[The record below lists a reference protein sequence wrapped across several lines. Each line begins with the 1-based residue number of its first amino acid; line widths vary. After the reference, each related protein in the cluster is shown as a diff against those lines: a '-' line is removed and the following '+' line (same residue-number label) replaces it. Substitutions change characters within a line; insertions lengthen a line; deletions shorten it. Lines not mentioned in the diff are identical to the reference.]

1 MASKKVRKAA
11 AAKVAEIKVT
21 PVTISF
27 RWELN
32 PTGKYKGVTLIE
44 QAGVQHMVSSLPKAV
59 EGTLT
64 FERLKGM
71 KYDPAF
77 QILSAFV
84 GVDTVYEMK
93 KVKVS
98 TAFTEEPIEASWST
112 LTKTESLI
120 GWMMTNATKLYLSPM
135 DRKLGKPFVDRNFTE
150 LCGELIAK
158 DPAKVYGSTS
168 MIKAVK
174 SDIKDIKEIRQI
186 ADEMVYA
193 ESPLH
198 TLRNSM
204 INIEGIA
211 EVLMSRRLEQKEKR
225 LLKASSK

>member
-1 MASKKVRKAA
+1 MASKNTRKKVQQA
-11 AAKVAEIKVT
+11 VNEMPVT

-44 QAGVQHMVSSLPKAV
+44 QAGVQHLVSSLPKAV

-84 GVDTVYEMK
+84 GVDSVYEMK

-120 GWMMTNATKLYLSPM
+120 GWMMQNATKLYLSPM
-135 DRKLGKPFVDRNFTE
+135 DRKLGRPFQDRNFTE
-150 LCGELIAK
+150 LCGSLIAS
-158 DPAKVYGSTS
+158 DPSKVYGSAS
-168 MIKAVK
+168 MLKAVK
-174 SDIKDIKEIRQI
+174 DDIRDIKEVQKI
-186 ADEMVYA
+186 ADDRLYM

-198 TLRNSM
+198 ALRNHM
-204 INIEGIA
+204 INLEGMA
-211 EVLMSRRLEQKEKR
+211 DALLAYRKEQKETR
-225 LLKASSK
+225 LLKAANK